1 MWIEELKNGK
11 YQFFERYRDPL
22 TDKLKK
28 VSVTLDKKT
37 PQAQKS
43 ALKILTE
50 KIEKIQAKQTGSNIT
65 FHDLYAEY
73 YKNWSPTVK
82 ASSLRGTIANDK
94 RLLASID
101 EDALARN
108 VNRRVIQEL
117 VNEMMDEGYAYT
129 YYNGFKKRFH
139 AILDFGVRMG
149 YLETN
154 EAKYV
159 KAPKKV
165 KTFEE
170 IQEKRDNYLELA
182 EIKKL
187 IVAMRVGWRV
197 GHIANM
203 IELMAF
209 TGVRYGEAAALTFDN
224 VNLENG
230 TITING
236 TYDRMLKIKTTP
248 KTDFSYRTI
257 PIPENVKQVILD
269 QQESLKVNRS
279 VKGENFNKENYV
291 FFTVNGSAI
300 DLDTL
305 NVVVRRGAE
314 KVGITKYLTSHV
326 FRHSHIALLAQ
337 LGVPLSA
344 AMDRVGHTDYKT
356 TLSIYSHVTESVKV
370 DIVNKLDNLL

>member
-1 MWIEELKNGK
+1 
-11 YQFFERYRDPL
+11 
-22 TDKLKK
+22 
-28 VSVTLDKKT
+28 
-37 PQAQKS
+37 
-43 ALKILTE
+43 
-50 KIEKIQAKQTGSNIT
+50 
-65 FHDLYAEY
+65 
-73 YKNWSPTVK
+73 
-82 ASSLRGTIANDK
+82 
-94 RLLASID
+94 
-101 EDALARN
+101 
-108 VNRRVIQEL
+108 
-117 VNEMMDEGYAYT
+117 
-129 YYNGFKKRFH
+129 
-139 AILDFGVRMG
+139 
-149 YLETN
+149 
-154 EAKYV
+154 
-159 KAPKKV
+159 
-165 KTFEE
+165 
-170 IQEKRDNYLELA
+170 
-182 EIKKL
+182 
-187 IVAMRVGWRV
+187 
-197 GHIANM
+197 
-203 IELMAF
+203 
-209 TGVRYGEAAALTFDN
+209 
-224 VNLENG
+224 
-230 TITING
+230 
-236 TYDRMLKIKTTP
+236 MLKIKTTP